1 MIDYNTIDPL
11 HHNLLKGKD
20 MTAAEAHTIEKE
32 YYEMKKTYHM
42 ALDMLE
48 EERLKT
54 KDWRDKYNAIAYGK
68 NPNKELRVEIK

>member
-11 HHNLLKGKD
+11 HQNLLKGKD

-42 ALDMLE
+42 ALDMLQE
-48 EERLKT
+48 EKEKNKLLRAENMELKYQ
-54 KDWRDKYNAIAYGK
+54 KKPSHAA
-68 NPNKELRVEIK
+68 

>member
-1 MIDYNTIDPL
+1 
-11 HHNLLKGKD
+11 

-48 EERLKT
+48 QEKEKNKLLRAENMELKYQ
-54 KDWRDKYNAIAYGK
+54 KKPSQAA
-68 NPNKELRVEIK
+68 

>member
-1 MIDYNTIDPL
+1 MIGYNTIDPL

-48 EERLKT
+48 QEKEKNKLLRAENMELKYQ
-54 KDWRDKYNAIAYGK
+54 KKPSQAA
-68 NPNKELRVEIK
+68 

>member
-1 MIDYNTIDPL
+1 MIEYNTIDPL

-48 EERLKT
+48 QEKEKNNILRAENMELKYH
-54 KDWRDKYNAIAYGK
+54 KKPSQAA
-68 NPNKELRVEIK
+68 

>member
-11 HHNLLKGKD
+11 HQNLLKGKD

-48 EERLKT
+48 EEKEKNKILRAENMELKYQ
-54 KDWRDKYNAIAYGK
+54 KKPSQAA
-68 NPNKELRVEIK
+68 

>member
-11 HHNLLKGKD
+11 HQNLLKGKD

-42 ALDMLE
+42 ALDMLQIE
-48 EERLKT
+48 KEKNKILRAENMELKYQ
-54 KDWRDKYNAIAYGK
+54 KKPSQAA
-68 NPNKELRVEIK
+68 

>member
-1 MIDYNTIDPL
+1 MIDYNSIDPL

-48 EERLKT
+48 QEKEKNKILRAENMELKYQ
-54 KDWRDKYNAIAYGK
+54 KKPSAAA
-68 NPNKELRVEIK
+68 

>member
-1 MIDYNTIDPL
+1 MIGYNSIDPL
-11 HHNLLKGKD
+11 HQNLLKGKD

-48 EERLKT
+48 EEKEKNKLLRAENMELKYQ
-54 KDWRDKYNAIAYGK
+54 KKPSEAA
-68 NPNKELRVEIK
+68 

>member
-11 HHNLLKGKD
+11 HQNLLKGKD

-32 YYEMKKTYHM
+32 YFEMKKTYHM

-48 EERLKT
+48 EEKEKNKILRAENMELKYQ
-54 KDWRDKYNAIAYGK
+54 KKPSQAA
-68 NPNKELRVEIK
+68 

>member
-11 HHNLLKGKD
+11 HQNLLKGKD

-42 ALDMLE
+42 ALDMLQE
-48 EERLKT
+48 EKEKNKILRAENMELKYQ
-54 KDWRDKYNAIAYGK
+54 KKPSQAA
-68 NPNKELRVEIK
+68 

>member
-11 HHNLLKGKD
+11 HQNLLKGKD

-48 EERLKT
+48 QEKEKNKILRAENMELKYQ
-54 KDWRDKYNAIAYGK
+54 KKPSQAA
-68 NPNKELRVEIK
+68 

>member
-1 MIDYNTIDPL
+1 MIDYNSIDPL
-11 HHNLLKGKD
+11 HQNLLKGKD

-48 EERLKT
+48 QEKEKNKLLRAENMELKYQ
-54 KDWRDKYNAIAYGK
+54 KKPSQAA
-68 NPNKELRVEIK
+68 

>member
-11 HHNLLKGKD
+11 HQNLLKGKD

-42 ALDMLE
+42 ALDMLQIE
-48 EERLKT
+48 KEKNKLLRAENMELKYH
-54 KDWRDKYNAIAYGK
+54 KKPSQAA
-68 NPNKELRVEIK
+68 

>member
-1 MIDYNTIDPL
+1 MIEYNTIDPL

-42 ALDMLE
+42 ALDMLQIE
-48 EERLKT
+48 KEKNKLLRAENIELKYH
-54 KDWRDKYNAIAYGK
+54 KKPSQAA
-68 NPNKELRVEIK
+68 